1 MEKREYK
8 VNEIFENQILNEIY
22 ETRGD
27 GLECFYIRMYG
38 EPEEIK
44 ETKTRFFKNK
54 ENKKIQENSFF
65 YRYIDSIIQFLEDN
79 RYNIWQKR
87 KDYKQIKD
95 KMREIKKK
103 NAKVRLFIQERVVTA
118 NITKEELKAVL

>member
-8 VNEIFENQILNEIY
+8 VNEIFENQILNDIY

-38 EPEEIK
+38 EPEEIQ

-54 ENKKIQENSFF
+54 ENKKIQ
-65 YRYIDSIIQFLEDN
+65 
-79 RYNIWQKR
+79 
-87 KDYKQIKD
+87 
-95 KMREIKKK
+95 
-103 NAKVRLFIQERVVTA
+103 
-118 NITKEELKAVL
+118 

>member
-44 ETKTRFFKNK
+44 ETKQDFSKIK
-54 ENKKIQENSFF
+54 ENKKIQ
-65 YRYIDSIIQFLEDN
+65 
-79 RYNIWQKR
+79 
-87 KDYKQIKD
+87 
-95 KMREIKKK
+95 
-103 NAKVRLFIQERVVTA
+103 
-118 NITKEELKAVL
+118 